1 MEKYEFVTI
10 ESFGNGVVRVLG
22 NAGMILE
29 VKGDYVRMI
38 TTIDPQPS
46 PTSGIPQKKVVI
58 PTPNVV

>member
-1 MEKYEFVTI
+1 MNDFEPTDDE
-10 ESFGNGVVRVLG
+10 
-22 NAGMILE
+22 
-29 VKGDYVRMI
+29 RMI